1 MNSLLMEELVDKAI
15 MEGIIEAEC
24 MNCGMMIQ
32 CEPDAKSAF
41 CDNCNKEVKIKNF
54 LIESGFI

>member
-1 MNSLLMEELVDKAI
+1 MASLMIERLVDKAI

-24 MNCGMMIQ
+24 TNCGMMIQ
-32 CEPDAKSAF
+32 CEPDAKYAF
-41 CDNCNKEVKIKNF
+41 CDSCNKEVKIKNF